1 MELSRDYSLLS
12 TCHMITERISRR
24 HKTKKPFSHSA
35 ITMCHSCHMTMTLSR
50 GNVVECHV
58 TI

>member
-1 MELSRDYSLLS
+1 
-12 TCHMITERISRR
+12 MITERISRR